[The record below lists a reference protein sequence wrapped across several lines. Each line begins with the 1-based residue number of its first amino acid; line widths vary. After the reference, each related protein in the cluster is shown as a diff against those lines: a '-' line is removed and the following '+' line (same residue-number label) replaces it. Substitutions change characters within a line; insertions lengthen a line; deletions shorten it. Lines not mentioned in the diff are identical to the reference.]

1 MDERLTKLE
10 MKIAYAEETILA
22 LDAVV
27 SAQSQEIAILS
38 NRLEKLDRRLTAL
51 GENGEDGL
59 PDNERPPHY

>member
-10 MKIAYAEETILA
+10 IKLAYAEETVRA

-27 SAQSQEIAILS
+27 SAQSQEIAILV
-38 NRLEKLDRRLTAL
+38 NRIEKMDKRLTAVI
-51 GENGEDGL
+51 ENGEDGL

>member
-10 MKIAYAEETILA
+10 IKLAYAEETVRA

-27 SAQSQEIAILS
+27 SAQSQEIALLM
-38 NRLEKLDRRLTAL
+38 NRIEKMDKRLTAL
-51 GENGEDGL
+51 IENGEDGL